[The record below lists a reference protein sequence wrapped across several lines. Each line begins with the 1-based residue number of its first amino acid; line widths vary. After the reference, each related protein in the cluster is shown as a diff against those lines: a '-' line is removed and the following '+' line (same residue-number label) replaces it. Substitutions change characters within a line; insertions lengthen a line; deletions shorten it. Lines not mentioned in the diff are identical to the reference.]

1 MLPMLPGIQ
10 ELVKV
15 MRSDRLDY
23 IHSDILASSG
33 LRYRNADFVDP
44 DNVSKTVIPNG
55 VQRNTLVGQA
65 YDATTDASLPDVVR
79 DSTFQP
85 TEPKPD
91 VVASQFH
98 EFPNFS
104 KNSTSFSEAQTIQP
118 PKPVYTVLTSKK
130 KLHSTKP
137 DTRSPRINELSK
149 SIRNST
155 IPSEIHKTSP
165 KPSYTVFTSKD
176 MFPPARPNP
185 ELMNTGPNE
194 LSKST
199 MKLTSPS
206 VLTSNTMFPSA
217 RSNPDLINTGP
228 NEPSRPATNQPA
240 CHPTNVKFQMI
251 LPKPIYTKP
260 IRDTNTKCSS
270 ASPLLYQLLKRNTP
284 STASACVTSET
295 QLTSSNPVIPTSN
308 KNTICSPI
316 KPTPPNSGLNTLPK
330 SNSNST
336 KSYPQF
342 QQTATQV
349 VTIVPSSTK
358 GQNCCTKSVTK
369 ASTKSNNR
377 QSTSKRVESCVPHES
392 SCDGNLSDVK
402 VKLAREELW
411 KLFYDQGN
419 EMIVGKNGRYVDVF
433 ILFWV

>member
-1 MLPMLPGIQ
+1 MLPGIQ

-33 LRYRNADFVDP
+33 LYRNDFVDP

-55 VQRNTLVGQA
+55 VQRNTLAGQA
-65 YDATTDASLPDVVR
+65 YGATTDASLPDVVR

-91 VVASQFH
+91 VVASQLH

-104 KNSTSFSEAQTIQP
+104 KNSTSFSEAQTIQT
-118 PKPVYTVLTSKK
+118 PKPVYTLLTSKK

-199 MKLTSPS
+199 ISPS

-228 NEPSRPATNQPA
+228 NEPSRSATRPPA

-308 KNTICSPI
+308 KNTICSPV

-369 ASTKSNNR
+369 VSTKSNNR
-377 QSTSKRVESCVPHES
+377 QSTSKRVESCVPNES

-419 EMIVGKNGRYVDVF
+419 EMIVAKNGRYVDVF
-433 ILFWV
+433 ILFCV